1 MTERKEFFVEEKKDN
16 SISQAP
22 KVINRSIF
30 MAKQTAPFSIAID
43 KAINDDKQA
52 ILDFDEVTK
61 TYMQNA
67 IVIYDNKN
75 KDKTEVVFKNFFDT
89 MPEETFEEFRKV
101 NKVITRDSG
110 AYNTFAKKVKHVFEG
125 KLWEQY
131 STRGNTML
139 EIRDKDL
146 ARLLGKPQSYISANM
161 PMILDRL
168 ADIHIKSFRVKRK
181 QKNEQRE
188 FDRVNIIESVSHRN
202 GTSYLL
208 FGQLYAHYLSQW
220 GFTQYPLELLSTDDR
235 KYKLAFDIGSYIS
248 EMRYYNRTKV
258 KIRSIYERVTAIPR
272 YEDVRDNMNRKY
284 QERIYKPFE
293 DNIEY
298 LNSFATFNIEFE
310 NTDYFTLKDNIDFEK
325 WLDTNMIITWKI
337 DPNYNELEAGRNEAR
352 KKAQKKKRMSQK
364 KKENKGQAGE
374 QLSF

>member
-67 IVIYDNKN
+67 IVVYDNKN

-310 NTDYFTLKDNIDFEK
+310 NTDYFTSKDNIDFEK

-337 DPNYNELEAGRNEAR
+337 DPNYNELEAGRDEAR
-352 KKAQKKKRMSQK
+352 KKAQKKKRMS
-364 KKENKGQAGE
+364 
-374 QLSF
+374 

>member
-1 MTERKEFFVEEKKDN
+1 MLERKEFLVEEEKDN
-16 SISQAP
+16 SINQVT
-22 KVINRSIF
+22 KVINRRIF

-67 IVIYDNKN
+67 IVVYDNKN

-131 STRGNTML
+131 ATRGNTML
-139 EIRDKDL
+139 EIKDKDL
-146 ARLLGKPQSYISANM
+146 ARLLGKPQSYISANI

-258 KIRSIYERVTAIPR
+258 KIRSIYERVTAILR

-310 NTDYFTLKDNIDFEK
+310 NTDYFTSKDNIDFEK
-325 WLDTNMIITWKI
+325 WLDTNMIITWNI

-352 KKAQKKKRMSQK
+352 KKAQKKKKQRQK
-364 KKENKGQAGE
+364 KETNKEKNGE